1 MPGRRILIVDDEEGV
16 RTSLGMI
23 LEDEGYRVRTADGAG
38 SALDLAGSESFEV
51 VLCDLRMPERDGLSL
66 LPELLRLQ
74 PSATVLV
81 MSAHADVN
89 EALEAV
95 RRGAYD
101 FLAKPFRAE
110 ELLLAIRKAEEREQ
124 LRRENERLRHQVE
137 YRGPALIAASE
148 PMRRVLD
155 LIERAAEFKTTVLV
169 TGESGVGKEVV
180 ARAIHAMSPRAS
192 SPFLAIN
199 CGAIPEG
206 IIDSELFGHV
216 KGAFTGADR
225 EARGVFRE
233 ADGGTLFLDEIGELP
248 LATQVK
254 LLRVLQEEEVR
265 PVGQAKPD
273 AVDVRIIAA
282 TARSLEDEVARNRF
296 RLDLFYRLNVFR
308 IEIPPLRSRHAD
320 IAPLANAILDH
331 ISSRIRKRVE
341 PIGPEVAQVLCSYA
355 WPGNVRELENV
366 LERGLILA
374 RGGFLTPDL
383 LMLPPS
389 HSVSPITPSSA
400 FEAEGESA
408 PDAQAPNQTR
418 DLSVKRNTRILEERL
433 IREALARTK
442 GNRTQAAILLD
453 LSVRA
458 LQYKIKEHAI
468 DVHNPM
474 ASEGDQA

>member
-1 MPGRRILIVDDEEGV
+1 MAGRRILIIDDEEGV

-38 SALDLAGSESFEV
+38 SALELAGSEIFDV

-66 LPELLRLQ
+66 LSDLLRLQ
-74 PSATVLV
+74 PSATMLV

-124 LRRENERLRHQVE
+124 LRRENKRLRQQVE
-137 YRGPALIAASE
+137 SRGPAFIAASE
-148 PMRRVLD
+148 PMRRVVE
-155 LIERAAEFKTTVLV
+155 LIDRAAEFKTTVLV

-192 SPFLAIN
+192 SPFLALN
-199 CGAIPEG
+199 CGAMPEG
-206 IIDSELFGHV
+206 LIDSELFGHV

-225 EARGVFRE
+225 ESRGVFRE

-282 TARSLEDEVARNRF
+282 TARPLEDEVAGNRF

-320 IAPLANAILDH
+320 IPPLANAILDH
-331 ISSRIRKRVE
+331 LSSKIRKRVE
-341 PIGPEVAQVLCSYA
+341 PIGPEVARILCSYE

-374 RGGFLTPDL
+374 PGSVLTPDL
-383 LMLPPS
+383 LMLP
-389 HSVSPITPSSA
+389 HGQAVTAITRSRRL
-400 FEAEGESA
+400 ETEGESA
-408 PDAQAPNQTR
+408 PGARERIATNG
-418 DLSVKRNTRILEERL
+418 LSVKKNTKILECQL
-433 IREALARTK
+433 IREALACTK
-442 GNRTQAAILLD
+442 GNRTQAALLLE
-453 LSVRA
+453 LSARA
-458 LQYKIKEHAI
+458 LQYKIKEYAI
-468 DVHNPM
+468 DVSNPLQG
-474 ASEGDQA
+474 ELDRV